1 MNRCIRYINGNKQ
14 LNFQAGKGC
23 WVCVFIFFFFLD
35 QLFSEAV
42 LPENEIRQLHE
53 YVIFSTKEPN
63 VLILLLST
71 MTMK

>member
-1 MNRCIRYINGNKQ
+1 MEINNLISKQ
-14 LNFQAGKGC
+14 ERVVGF
-23 WVCVFIFFFFLD
+23 VFLFYFFFKKSLD